1 MDIIIINDVIIIFL
15 NEVVKGIYSFYGLVV
30 RVLVL

>member
-15 NEVVKGIYSFYGLVV
+15 SVVLKGIYSFYGLVV